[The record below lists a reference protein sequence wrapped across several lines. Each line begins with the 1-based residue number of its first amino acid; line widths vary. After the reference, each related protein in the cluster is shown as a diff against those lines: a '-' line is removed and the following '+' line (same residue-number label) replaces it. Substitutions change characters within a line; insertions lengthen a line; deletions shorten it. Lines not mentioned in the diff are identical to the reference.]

1 MREKPDASGWGPLD
15 KRLSR
20 RDVLMGGAAL
30 GVGAAIGKTGLTSR
44 QGRLIESAL
53 ASSGGSSIRDIQ
65 HVVILMQENRS
76 FDHYFGTMPGVRG
89 FNDKKAR
96 QSYSGGPKTNPSTV
110 FNQTMVSGSQTL
122 YQLADGETSLGPF
135 ELFSNPPT
143 VDGQTTNDITHDWG
157 PQHMAWN
164 DGSMDQFAVQ
174 HLMWDGTAPL
184 QLSPPPGQSNVPNGI
199 TTMGYYRSADLLT
212 FYRALAESFT
222 ICDGYH
228 CSVLGPT
235 DPNRLM
241 WMSGTIGA
249 TGLDAQ
255 GNSNGGPILETYVQ
269 TRPEKYG
276 TLSWKTMP
284 EVLTD
289 NSVSW
294 KVYQD
299 PTSTLLFNVL
309 PYFSSFFT
317 PSTPTEIENAAN
329 GLTPVY
335 PAGFAADVVAG
346 TLPQVSWIMPPLPNC
361 EHPAVPPAYGE
372 YLVSEILETLL
383 LNPDVWATTVFLVLY
398 DENGGFFD
406 HVPPPTPGPLVTLTN
421 GVTPP
426 SSSTYAGEYT
436 TAAAL
441 ASVYPT
447 SSPGDSQGVLGP
459 VGLGFRVPCLVV
471 SPFSAGGWLCPDLFD
486 HVSTLKFI
494 EKLFLPAGTL
504 MGSDGLEISPWR
516 YNTVGNMS
524 AALPALHDP
533 VDTVP
538 TLPATSMTDPD
549 VAQQAL
555 INALLGTE
563 DYGVAYPPPTQN
575 NGIPGPDQDST
586 KLRRT
591 PK

>member
-1 MREKPDASGWGPLD
+1 MD
-15 KRLSR
+15 KRISR
-20 RDVLMGGAAL
+20 RSVLAGGLAL
-30 GVGAAIGKTGLTSR
+30 GVGAAVGKTGLTSA
-44 QGRLIESAL
+44 QGRLIDAAL
-53 ASSGGSSIRDIQ
+53 ASSRRGSVHDIE
-65 HVVILMQENRS
+65 HIVILMQENRS
-76 FDHYFGTMPGVRG
+76 FDHYYGTLPGVSG
-89 FNDKKAR
+89 FSDKTAYR
-96 QSYSGGPKTNPSTV
+96 SYSGGPSTDPSTV
-110 FNQTMVSGSQTL
+110 FTQTMVSGSQTL
-122 YQLADGETSLGPF
+122 YQLADGETSLQPF
-135 ELFSNPPT
+135 ELVSNPPT

-174 HLMWDGTAPL
+174 HLMWDGTSPSPL
-184 QLSPPPGQSNVPNGI
+184 SSTSDLPNGI
-199 TTMGYYRSADLLT
+199 TTMGYYRSADFLS
-212 FYRALAESFT
+212 FYRALADAFT
-222 ICDGYH
+222 ICDKYH

-241 WMSGTIGA
+241 WMSGSIGA
-249 TGLDAQ
+249 TGLDPQ
-255 GNSNGGPILETYVQ
+255 GNANGGPILETYVQ

-276 TLSWKTMP
+276 TLTWKTMA

-289 NSVSW
+289 NSVTW

-299 PTSTLLFNVL
+299 PTSNVLFNTL
-309 PYFSSFFT
+309 TYFSTFFE
-317 PSTPTEIENAAN
+317 PSTPTEVQNATN

-335 PAGFAADVVAG
+335 PAGFAADVAAG
-346 TLPQVSWIMPPLPNC
+346 TLPQVSWILPPAANC

-372 YLVSEILETLL
+372 YLVSEILQTLVS
-383 LNPDVWATTVFLVLY
+383 NPDVWATTVFLVIY

-406 HVPPPTPGPLVTLTN
+406 HVAPPTPGPLATLTN

-426 SSSTYAGEYT
+426 TSATYAGEYT

-459 VGLGFRVPCLVV
+459 VGLGFRVPALVV

-486 HVSTLKFI
+486 HVSTLKLI
-494 EKLFLPAGTL
+494 EKVFLPAKTL
-504 MGSDGLEISPWR
+504 MGADGLEISPWR
-516 YNTVGNMS
+516 WDTVGDLTS
-524 AALPALHDP
+524 ALPTLRRP

-549 VAQQAL
+549 VAQQTL

-563 DYGVAYPPPTQN
+563 DYGPAYPPPTQN
-575 NGIPGPDQDST
+575 NGIPTPDPDT
-586 KLRRT
+586 IKRRRT
-591 PK
+591 HR

>member
-1 MREKPDASGWGPLD
+1 MD
-15 KRLSR
+15 KRISR
-20 RDVLMGGAAL
+20 RSVLAGGLAL
-30 GVGAAIGKTGLTSR
+30 GVGAAVGKTGLTSA
-44 QGRLIESAL
+44 QGRLIDAAL
-53 ASSGGSSIRDIQ
+53 ASSRRGSVHDIE
-65 HVVILMQENRS
+65 HIVILMQENRS
-76 FDHYFGTMPGVRG
+76 FDHYYGTLPGVSG
-89 FNDKKAR
+89 FSDKTAYR
-96 QSYSGGPKTNPSTV
+96 SYSGGPSTDPSTV
-110 FNQTMVSGSQTL
+110 FTQTMVSGSQTL
-122 YQLADGETSLGPF
+122 YQLADGETSLQPF
-135 ELFSNPPT
+135 ELVSNPPT

-157 PQHMAWN
+157 PQHLAWN
-164 DGSMDQFAVQ
+164 GGSMDQFAVQ
-174 HLMWDGTAPL
+174 HLTWDDT
-184 QLSPPPGQSNVPNGI
+184 SPSPIWGQSAVPNGI
-199 TTMGYYRSADLLT
+199 TTMGYYRSADFLS
-212 FYRALAESFT
+212 FYRALADAFT
-222 ICDGYH
+222 ICDRYH

-241 WMSGTIGA
+241 WMSGSIGA
-249 TGLDAQ
+249 TGLDPQ
-255 GNSNGGPILETYVQ
+255 GNANGGPILETYVQ

-276 TLSWKTMP
+276 TLTWKTMA

-299 PTSTLLFNVL
+299 PTSNVLFNTL
-309 PYFSSFFT
+309 TYFSTFYE
-317 PSTPTEIENAAN
+317 PSTPTEVQNAAN

-335 PAGFAADVVAG
+335 PAGFASDVAAG
-346 TLPQVSWIMPPLPNC
+346 TLPQVSWILPPAANC

-383 LNPDVWATTVFLVLY
+383 LNPDVWASTVFLVIY

-406 HVPPPTPGPLVTLTN
+406 HVAPPTPGPLATLTN

-426 SSSTYAGEYT
+426 TSATYAGEYT

-459 VGLGFRVPCLVV
+459 VGLGFRVPALVV

-486 HVSTLKFI
+486 HVSTLKLI
-494 EKLFLPAGTL
+494 EKVFLPAKTL
-504 MGSDGLEISPWR
+504 MGADGLEISPWR
-516 YNTVGNMS
+516 WDTVGDLTS
-524 AALPALHDP
+524 ALPTLRRP

-549 VAQQAL
+549 VAQQTL

-563 DYGVAYPPPTQN
+563 DYGPAYPPPTQN
-575 NGIPGPDQDST
+575 NGIPTPDPDT
-586 KLRRT
+586 IKRRRT
-591 PK
+591 HR